1 MAQRVLDPEY
11 LEAFR
16 DELVARLNFVT
27 ELTQKMVPGNELGYE
42 PGFGLLD
49 SSADA
54 RTQYAG
60 AHEET
65 WNNLQKLRADLYGA
79 IVTINESLGLH
90 TDAEELNIVE
100 MNLAGS
106 DTEGTA

>member
-1 MAQRVLDPEY
+1 MLDPEY

-27 ELTQKMVPGNELGYE
+27 EMTQKLMPGNELGYE

-90 TDAEELNIVE
+90 TDAEELNITE
-100 MNLAGS
+100 INLSGS

>member
-1 MAQRVLDPEY
+1 MAQRILDPAY

-16 DELVARLNFVT
+16 DQLAERFNFVT
-27 ELTQKMVPGNELGYE
+27 EKLTMLATGNELGVE

-49 SSADA
+49 SSQSA

-60 AHEET
+60 AHEDT

-79 IVTINESLGLH
+79 IVTINDSLGVH
-90 TDAEELNIVE
+90 TDSEELN
-100 MNLAGS
+100 LA
-106 DTEGTA
+106 EFTASQADLES